1 MTLTP
6 MIFVTA
12 IDRSLAFYTALGDFT
27 VLKQSDVWAEVSVG
41 TGATI
46 ALHAAEQLPEE
57 TRRLGLNLNTEGPL
71 ENLVARLKQQG
82 ITSEAG
88 IREEDFGRFVVF
100 RDPDGLSVQIDER
113 V

>member
-1 MTLTP
+1 M
-6 MIFVTA
+6 
-12 IDRSLAFYTALGDFT
+12 
-27 VLKQSDVWAEVSVG
+27 G

-57 TRRLGLNLNTEGPL
+57 TRRLGLNLNTEGP
-71 ENLVARLKQQG
+71 AGKPCSALKQQG

-88 IREEDFGRFVVF
+88 IREEAFGRFVVF
-100 RDPDGLSVQIDER
+100 RDPDGLSVQINER